1 MGVDMDAIVDLF
13 LKGTALQDTICIL
26 CNHRDMFCS
35 DPITDTVSLMISQ
48 PISMAIGEGGLM
60 LFGRR
65 PDMTIPFTCMSRE
78 QLQYV
83 GGIADELI
91 VSINTSGE
99 GVHMCG
105 GVVVIPCKK
114 KSNVRLNA
122 DEVVRALVACVR
134 RKNDMCVFLPH
145 FHCPVLFIVL
155 IMRHDAD
162 ARDSPR
168 LPSTRR

>member
-1 MGVDMDAIVDLF
+1 MGVDMDVVTDFF
-13 LKGTALQDTICIL
+13 LKGAALQDTICIL

-48 PISMAIGEGGLM
+48 PISVAIGEGGLM

-65 PDMTIPFTCMSRE
+65 PDMAIPFTCMTRE

-83 GGIADELI
+83 NHMTDELI
-91 VSINTSGE
+91 VSLNTRGE

-105 GVVVIPCKK
+105 GVVVMSSKK
-114 KSNVRLNA
+114 KGGMRLNA

-134 RKNDMCVFLPH
+134 RKNNMWVCVPFTNKKARRIRETPEQH
-145 FHCPVLFIVL
+145 VC
-155 IMRHDAD
+155 MR
-162 ARDSPR
+162 SIY
-168 LPSTRR
+168 